1 MRFSIRNPEKLHLQL
16 CLVSSNI
23 QEAMDVLSLR
33 GPTVAGAAQP
43 TSLRR
48 GAALAVQPPVPHARG
63 SGISGTKAALGVL
76 GCALFARREQA
87 LSRRRGHIG
96 RAASA
101 EVEEAPKR
109 LRRRRRV
116 PKSKP
121 QTEITSDMLT
131 LNTCNCD
138 LILDTVVE
146 FEDLLAPNEARALL
160 DAARDTPDGFQ
171 QKLRSLSA
179 GSRPL
184 ACEAV
189 LGILALNQDVH
200 ASLIDLF
207 LLVVTDAVTIV
218 EGKEAI
224 QRVRKCEALPAGE
237 NSSEGAEAAATVTQ
251 LLEEHFYFSHSSGFC
266 RKSGKIF
273 GALLA
278 CITKERETSPSL
290 LHADPRYVWNLSL
303 CEPLLGQGVTERWFT
318 PVAWPK

>member
-1 MRFSIRNPEKLHLQL
+1 
-16 CLVSSNI
+16 
-23 QEAMDVLSLR
+23 
-33 GPTVAGAAQP
+33 AAP
-43 TSLRR
+43 
-48 GAALAVQPPVPHARG
+48 AVQPPAAHVRGSG
-63 SGISGTKAALGVL
+63 SGISTKAALGLL
-76 GCALFARREQA
+76 GCALLARRAQA
-87 LSRRRGHIG
+87 LSRSRIG
-96 RAASA
+96 RASA

-138 LILDTVVE
+138 LILDTVIE

-179 GSRPL
+179 GSKPL

-189 LGILALNQDVH
+189 LGILTLNQ
-200 ASLIDLF
+200 DLF
-207 LLVVTDAVTIV
+207 LLVVTDAVTV
-218 EGKEAI
+218 VDGKEAI

-251 LLEEHFYFSHSSGFC
+251 LLEEHFYFSHSFDLT
-266 RKSGKIF
+266 RR
-273 GALLA
+273 LQQRM
-278 CITKERETSPSL
+278 EREASPSL

-318 PVAWPK
+318 PATWPK